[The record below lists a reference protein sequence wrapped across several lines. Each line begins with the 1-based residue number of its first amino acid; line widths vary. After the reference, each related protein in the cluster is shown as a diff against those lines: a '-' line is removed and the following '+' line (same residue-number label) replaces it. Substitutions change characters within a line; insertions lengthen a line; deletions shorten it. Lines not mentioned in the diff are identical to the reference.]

1 MTGKTLIAPSALST
15 DFSKQG
21 DEVEAVVKAGADGL
35 VAGSAVFRGGPS
47 HYANNSAAIRSVAD
61 AAAR

>member
-1 MTGKTLIAPSALST
+1 MTAKTLIAPSALSA
-15 DFSKQG
+15 DFSKLG

-35 VAGSAVFRGGPS
+35 VAGSSVFKGGPS
-47 HYANNSAAIRSVAD
+47 QYANNSAAIRSVTD

>member
-1 MTGKTLIAPSALST
+1 MTGKTPIAPSALST